1 MEQFFQ
7 STAKR
12 KTPAWLTGSF
22 SFFLVFVYYII
33 VWVLLGE
40 INALGF
46 NFVIAPNNRTLMG
59 REVEPIFDLVLL
71 WFLLVPLVVYALLLL
86 LLFFT
91 TPYLIVEAI
100 PFFYGI
106 ALMMISLFMS
116 GMFPQ
121 AWNVWVIFGRFVLVL
136 VVLMLSFFVIN
147 KLTNLVLL
155 RSRYAMVVAQGLVHT
170 GKVKQ
175 QSQQA
180 MSDIKTKWD
189 KEKSKTV
196 VVTIKKKRVK
206 SSD

>member
-1 MEQFFQ
+1 
-7 STAKR
+7 
-12 KTPAWLTGSF
+12 
-22 SFFLVFVYYII
+22 
-33 VWVLLGE
+33 
-40 INALGF
+40 
-46 NFVIAPNNRTLMG
+46 MG

-100 PFFYGI
+100 PFCYGI